1 MNIAFEYRS
10 KKDLSNIEVRLTY
23 KEGNAFKSIRSQLQF
38 KVTKNFWEE
47 YKSNK
52 KFRDTEKVNLKND
65 LDEHL
70 KAITDYLFEEN
81 NNTKSIDKDWL
92 NNALIN
98 YYNPKKIEVIP
109 SGLLDY
115 FDYYLELREY
125 ELRLKLASWKKWTSI
140 RNMIA
145 KFQSIKKQKYDIVNI
160 DEQFVKDWIAY
171 GLKLRYAPETI
182 KKNFTF
188 IKTVCVHART
198 KGVPTNPALEK
209 LQVRLADEVFPKIY
223 LSFDELNKI
232 KNTTFVDDY
241 LDNARDWLL
250 ISCYTGQR
258 VSDFL
263 KFTSSMIR
271 VNGVE
276 KFIDLRQQKT
286 GKNVTAPIFPQVEEI
301 LQKRNGEF
309 PRKISDQRYNEYI
322 KEVCKQ
328 AGIDTIT
335 RGKKAEVIDKGEV
348 REIAGEYPKY
358 ELITSHCG
366 RRSFATNFYG
376 KINNSLIMNITG
388 HSTENMLLV
397 YIGKTSKETTA
408 ESYQLFLNAMK

>member
-65 LDEHL
+65 LDKHL
-70 KAITDYLFEEN
+70 KAITGYLFEES

-115 FDYYLELREY
+115 FDYYLDLREFELRS
-125 ELRLKLASWKKWTSI
+125 KLSSWKKWTSI
-140 RNMIA
+140 RNMIV
-145 KFQSIKKQKYDIVNI
+145 KFQSIKKQKYDIVNV
-160 DEQFVKDWIAY
+160 DEQFVKDWTAY

-198 KGVPTNPALEK
+198 KGVPTSLSLDK

-223 LSFDELNKI
+223 LSFDELKKI
-232 KNTTFVDDY
+232 KNTTFTDDY

-263 KFTSSMIR
+263 RFTPSMIR
-271 VNGVE
+271 VNDIG

-286 GKNVTAPIFPQVEEI
+286 GKNVTAPILPQVEEI
-301 LQKRNGEF
+301 LQKRGGEF

-322 KEVCKQ
+322 KEVCKR
-328 AGIDTIT
+328 AGIDTPT
-335 RGKKAEVIDKGEV
+335 RGKKAEVVGKGEV

-366 RRSFATNFYG
+366 RRSFATNYYG
-376 KINNSLIMNITG
+376 KVPTTYLKDITG

-408 ESYQLFLNAMK
+408 ESYQSFVNASK

>member
-47 YKSNK
+47 CKSNK
-52 KFRDTEKVNLKND
+52 KFRDTEKVNLKTE

-70 KAITDYLFEEN
+70 KVITDYLLKES

-115 FDYYLELREY
+115 FDYYLGLREF
-125 ELRLKLASWKKWTSI
+125 ELKSKLSSWKKWSSI
-140 RNMIA
+140 RNMIG
-145 KFQSIKKQKYDIVNI
+145 KFQSIKKQKYDILNV
-160 DEQFVKDWIAY
+160 DEQFVKDWTAY

-182 KKNFTF
+182 KRNFTF

-198 KGVPTNPALEK
+198 KGVPTSLALDK

-223 LSFDELNKI
+223 LSFDELKKI
-232 KNTTFVDDY
+232 KNTTYTDDY

-271 VNGVE
+271 VNDTG

-286 GKNVTAPIFPQVEEI
+286 GKNVTAPILPQVEEI
-301 LQKRNGEF
+301 LRKRNGEF

-335 RGKKAEVIDKGEV
+335 RGKKAEVIGKGEV

-366 RRSFATNFYG
+366 RRSFATHFYG
-376 KINNSLIMNITG
+376 KMKNSEIMNVTG
-388 HSTENMLLV
+388 HSSENMLLV

-408 ESYQLFLNAMK
+408 ESYQSFVNASK

>member
-1 MNIAFEYRS
+1 
-10 KKDLSNIEVRLTY
+10 
-23 KEGNAFKSIRSQLQF
+23 
-38 KVTKNFWEE
+38 
-47 YKSNK
+47 
-52 KFRDTEKVNLKND
+52 
-65 LDEHL
+65 
-70 KAITDYLFEEN
+70 
-81 NNTKSIDKDWL
+81 
-92 NNALIN
+92 
-98 YYNPKKIEVIP
+98 
-109 SGLLDY
+109 
-115 FDYYLELREY
+115 
-125 ELRLKLASWKKWTSI
+125 
-140 RNMIA
+140 MIA
-145 KFQSIKKQKYDIVNI
+145 KFQSFKKQNYDIVNV
-160 DEQFVKDWIAY
+160 DEQFVKDWTAY

-182 KKNFTF
+182 KRNFTF

-198 KGVPTNPALEK
+198 KGVPTSLALDK

-223 LSFDELNKI
+223 LSFDELKKI
-232 KNTTFVDDY
+232 KNTTFTDDY

-271 VNGVE
+271 VNEDG

-286 GKNVTAPIFPQVEEI
+286 GKNVTALILPQVEEI

-328 AGIDTIT
+328 AGI
-335 RGKKAEVIDKGEV
+335 KAEVIGKGEV

-397 YIGKTSKETTA
+397 YIGKTSKDTTA
-408 ESYQLFLNAMK
+408 ESFQSFVNASK